1 MRRALEQH
9 RINRTVHRLEQ
20 ILFWSTL
27 QSLSNLKLK
36 NLWRGRGEEGSGWGT
51 HVYLWRIH
59 FDVWQN

>member
-9 RINRTVHRLEQ
+9 RINSTVRRLEQ

-36 NLWRGRGEEGSGWGT
+36 NLKT
-51 HVYLWRIH
+51 KCIYYLL
-59 FDVWQN
+59 